1 MFSALKKLV
10 GSEQAPGRD
19 KNIPAGLQSMNQALQ
34 RRFAKGVQYNSEC
47 RPARGLPARGTWEVG
62 SEGPGGGG
70 AAPRGPQARPRRLGL
85 GGDQVAART
94 RKHGGPCR
102 APGASRSAG
111 GCGRSCSSVVQIC
124 CALTCGGYPRGL
136 HLGSG
141 VDAGPETRSW
151 RTPGVEGGRLGP
163 WRSPRTAGSLPRS
176 GGAGSN
182 PCASFARGSASRRFL
197 VRSAGP

>member
-47 RPARGLPARGTWEVG
+47 GPARGPPARGRGKWAPRARAED
-62 SEGPGGGG
+62 G
-70 AAPRGPQARPRRLGL
+70 AARGVRRPGLGDWDLAEPRSRPRGLA
-85 GGDQVAART
+85 V
-94 RKHGGPCR
+94 C
-102 APGASRSAG
+102 G
-111 GCGRSCSSVVQIC
+111 GCGRSCPSVLRLC
-124 CALTCGGYPRGL
+124 CALTCGGYSRGL

-141 VDAGPETRSW
+141 VDAGPETRSG

-163 WRSPRTAGSLPRS
+163 RGPSR
-176 GGAGSN
+176 GAE
-182 PCASFARGSASRRFL
+182 RGEQS
-197 VRSAGP
+197 VRSVCTVQCVQAVPGALGAALMGPDNLA